1 MARVLYVDD
10 DDALRDVVRTWLER
24 SGHVVHTADGVASA
38 KQCVAA
44 HELDGAFIDVWLDDG
59 TGFELHGWLESHA
72 PALARRVVFVTGN
85 IIEGADD
92 AGRRLRALGR
102 PVLAKP
108 FGLRELDPFVA
119 AWARE
124 PEHGP

>member
-24 SGHVVHTADGVASA
+24 SGHVVHTAESVAVA
-38 KQCVAA
+38 KQRLASN
-44 HELDGAFIDVWLDDG
+44 EFDGAFLDVWLGDG
-59 TGFELHGWLESHA
+59 TGFELHGWLESHL

-85 IIEGADD
+85 IVEGVDD

-108 FGLRELDPFVA
+108 FGLRELDPHVA
-119 AWARE
+119 RWIADVGRE
-124 PEHGP
+124 G

>member
-1 MARVLYVDD
+1 MATVLYVDD

-24 SGHVVHTADGVASA
+24 SGHVVHLAESVAAA
-38 KQCVAA
+38 KAHVAA
-44 HELDGAFIDVWLDDG
+44 HRLDGAFVDVWLGDG

-72 PALARRVVFVTGN
+72 PALAKRVVFVTGN

-119 AWARE
+119 GWVADA
-124 PEHGP
+124 GQGT